1 MITLSKDKGKI
12 MSDITENFDILL
24 LRKLLMDGEF
34 FNRTFSNLKPDYFQG
49 GSRELFKCIHSYYG
63 QYRNKPNTQELL
75 TMVKDINNPTI
86 REQIKETVIKISQA
100 QTIENTQ
107 FMLDETLKY
116 IKNVLFLK
124 ALEVGA
130 EGLQKKS
137 DALQQKSKSIMDEMS
152 KISFDE
158 SIGIDFDDVE
168 DMISYFSDRGI
179 GLLTSLKE
187 LNKRLGSGFAPGT
200 LNVICA
206 AQGVGK
212 SLLMC
217 HLATDFLKQGK
228 NILMVSLEMSDK
240 EMMKRIYANVLD
252 IDANTFRDL
261 SKTEGELAQI
271 TNRPITTADLIRSR
285 YNQYKMSGSCGK
297 LKIKDYPTG
306 SFSALMLEQL
316 LDKYKVEENL
326 TFDAVFVDYLGI
338 MKSDLVSPSAGL
350 YSYLKSIGEEVRA
363 TAKKYMIPLI
373 SASQLNRSA
382 INNTEVDNSA
392 LSDSVATAMTADA
405 IILVL
410 QNEEMK
416 QKSEVT
422 IKFTKNRYTG
432 MTDTYMMNVD
442 YPHMRFSDMVVGIG
456 GGVDLSKDQQFIK
469 TVTPKVTDDFG
480 FITSDKLKSAE
491 QFAKSEEIRITKE
504 HNEAV
509 KKADEEFKG
518 QAFSDNTDDIFK
530 QLGL

>member
-1 MITLSKDKGKI
+1 
-12 MSDITENFDILL
+12 MSDTENFDILL

-49 GSRELFKCIHSYYG
+49 GSRELFKCIHSYYA

-75 TMVKDINNPTI
+75 TMVKDINNPTV
-86 REQIKETVIKISQA
+86 REQIKETAIKISQA

-137 DALQQKSKSIMDEMS
+137 DSLQQKSKSIMDEMS

-168 DMISYFSDRGI
+168 DMIAYFSDRQR

-187 LNKRLGSGFAPGT
+187 FNKRLGSGFLPGT

-217 HLATDFLKQGK
+217 HLASDFLKQGK
-228 NILMVSLEMSDK
+228 NVLMVSLEMADR

-252 IDANTFRDL
+252 IDVNTFSDL
-261 SKTEGELAQI
+261 SKTPGELEQV
-271 TNRPITTADLIRSR
+271 TMRPITTADLIRSR
-285 YNQYKMSGSCGK
+285 YNKYKMSGSCGK
-297 LKIKDYPTG
+297 FKVKDYPSG
-306 SFSALMLEQL
+306 SFSALQLEQL
-316 LDKYKVEENL
+316 LDKFKVEENL

-338 MKSDLVSPSAGL
+338 MKSDLIAPSAGL

-363 TAKKYMIPLI
+363 TAKKYMIPII
-373 SASQLNRSA
+373 SASQLGRSA
-382 INNTEVDNSA
+382 IGSNDADNSA
-392 LSDSVATAMTADA
+392 ISDSIGTAMTSDL
-405 IILVL
+405 IVLVL
-410 QNEEMK
+410 QTEEMK

-432 MTDTYMMNVD
+432 ITDTYMMNVD
-442 YPHMRFSDMVVGIG
+442 YPHMRFADMVVGIG
-456 GGVDLSKDQQFIK
+456 GGVNLSDDQKFIK
-469 TVTPKVTDDFG
+469 TVTPNLSDDFG
-480 FITSDKLKSAE
+480 IITAEKQQQAE
-491 QFAKSEEIRITKE
+491 QFAKAEEKRISIE

-509 KKADEEFKG
+509 KKLDAQNAFK
-518 QAFSDNTDDIFK
+518 DDTDDIFK

>member
-1 MITLSKDKGKI
+1 
-12 MSDITENFDILL
+12 MSDIQTGLTENFDILL
-24 LRKLLMDGEF
+24 LRKLLVDGEF
-34 FNRTFSNLKPDYFQG
+34 FNRTFANLKPDYFTG
-49 GSRELFKCIHSYYG
+49 GSKELFKCVHQYYS
-63 QYRNKPNTQELL
+63 QYHNKPNTQELL
-75 TMVKDINNPTI
+75 TMVKDINNQAV
-86 REQIKETVIKISQA
+86 RDQIKETVIKISQA
-100 QTIENTQ
+100 QTVENTQ

-137 DALQQKSKSIMDEMS
+137 DSLQQKSKAIMDEMS

-158 SIGIDFDDVE
+158 SIGIDFDDV
-168 DMISYFSDRGI
+168 DGMISYFAERNI
-179 GLLTSLKE
+179 GLRTSLRE
-187 LNKRLGSGFAPGT
+187 LNKRIGTGFLPGT

-217 HLATDFLKQGK
+217 HLASDFLKQGK
-228 NILMVSLEMSDK
+228 NVLMVSLEMADK

-252 IDANTFRDL
+252 IDANTFADL
-261 SKTEGELAQI
+261 SKTEGELEQI
-271 TNRPITTADLIRSR
+271 TMRPITTKDLIRSR
-285 YNQYKMSGSCGK
+285 YNQYKMSGTCGK

-306 SFSALMLEQL
+306 TFSALQLEQL
-316 LDKYKVEENL
+316 LDKYKVEENI

-338 MKSDLVSPSAGL
+338 MKSDLISPNAGL
-350 YSYLKSIGEEVRA
+350 YAYLKSIGEEVRA
-363 TAKKYMIPLI
+363 VSKKYMIPI
-373 SASQLNRSA
+373 FSASQLNRGA
-382 INNTEVDNSA
+382 INNTEVDNSS
-392 LSDSVATAMTADA
+392 LSDSVGTAMTADF
-405 IILVL
+405 ILLCL

-416 QKSEVT
+416 QKSEITVK
-422 IKFTKNRYTG
+422 ITKNRYTG

-442 YPHMRFSDMVVGIG
+442 YPHMRFADMVVLGSN
-456 GGVDLSKDQQFIK
+456 VDISKEQEFIK

-480 FITSDKLKSAE
+480 LITSEKQQQAE
-491 QFAKSEEIRITKE
+491 EFAKSEERQIVKA

-509 KKADEEFKG
+509 KQLDAQNAFK
-518 QAFSDNTDDIFK
+518 DDTDDIFK